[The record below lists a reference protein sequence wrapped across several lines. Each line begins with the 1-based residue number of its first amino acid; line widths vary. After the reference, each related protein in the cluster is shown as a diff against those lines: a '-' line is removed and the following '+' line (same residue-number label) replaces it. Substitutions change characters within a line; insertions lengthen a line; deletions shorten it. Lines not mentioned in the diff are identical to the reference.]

1 MSSAAPQSEEG
12 PQLGSPPGAAE
23 APSLSGSQLLIASWG
38 VFGVVLLLSQ
48 AIYRLGTLAL
58 EAHRM
63 PLTPAQIG
71 VSTGWVVLNAYA
83 EGYRAFQ
90 LRFSPRVVARAWALA
105 RQPTPLF
112 VVLAPLF
119 CMAFFHATRRARIIA
134 WSTTAMVLCFIV
146 LLRQVPQP
154 WRGIVDGGVVVALV
168 WGTFAIVVLFLR
180 AVVLGREPNASPQ
193 LPEPTA
199 RT

>member
-1 MSSAAPQSEEG
+1 M
-12 PQLGSPPGAAE
+12 
-23 APSLSGSQLLIASWG
+23 PSLTGSQLLIASWG

-63 PLTPAQIG
+63 PLTPAQLGLSGAWMI
-71 VSTGWVVLNAYA
+71 LNAYA

-90 LRFSPRVVARAWALA
+90 LRFSPRVVARALALA
-105 RQPTPLF
+105 QQPTPTA

-119 CMAFFHATRRARIIA
+119 CMAFFHATRRARTIA
-134 WSTTAMVLCFIV
+134 WSTTVMVLCFIV

-168 WGTFAIVVLFLR
+168 WGTLAIVLLFVR
-180 AVVLGREPNASPQ
+180 AVWLGKAPNASPQ
-193 LPEPTA
+193 LPEPHA
-199 RT
+199 PA